1 MAQHSCGVD
10 PGFGS
15 SSFGIC
21 VLEYSDEIIKVVYAD
36 QFERSSFND
45 MVQKVWELHTTIGLD
60 NIYCDGAN
68 VEFIE
73 AIKQELGEDSNWQH
87 IHDKIAWAKKDNDIS
102 SYMKV
107 VPVL

>member
-21 VLEYSDEIIKVVYAD
+21 VLEYSEIIKVVYAD

-60 NIYCDGAN
+60 NIYVGGAN
-68 VEFIE
+68 VEFKL
-73 AIKQELGEDSNWQH
+73 AL
-87 IHDKIAWAKKDNDIS
+87 
-102 SYMKV
+102 Y
-107 VPVL
+107 P